1 MAPRSPVP
9 RKLRPDRQAKSKAV
23 LSGPPPAR
31 SAAQLLQELQIH
43 QVELEMQNEELR
55 QAQLALE
62 ESRDRYLDLYE
73 FSPVGYLTLE
83 ANGHIAEANLTVC
96 KLLAVHRQALI
107 GRRFDAYV
115 ASADR
120 ERWHGLVAG
129 SMNNHETLSVDV
141 AFLRGDG
148 ISFHAHV
155 HGQRRAG
162 GDNPQTLRL
171 AISRNEGGVDPDAEL
186 RASEER
192 LRLALDASSDG
203 LWDANLRTGIVYRS
217 ARWAET
223 VGARPGEIPPDLDGF
238 KRIVHP
244 DDVDRVMADIEAH
257 ESGQTRSID
266 SEFRLA
272 SRYGENKWVR
282 GRGRVVERDASG
294 APLRVIGTISDI
306 TQRKR
311 FEHALRESE
320 ARFRAIFEHSL
331 DAMFLTRPE
340 GAILAANPAA
350 KVLFGYSE
358 QELCK
363 IGREGLVDTSDPRLG
378 AALAERERTGR
389 FAGELTYITKAGQ
402 RIAVDVTSAVFPGND
417 GRSMA
422 CVLVR
427 DISERQR
434 AEDERKRLQ
443 AEMGQMLEWQV
454 ARHTAAALA
463 HELNQPLASI
473 AVLCEA
479 VKRMLGA
486 GCDCK
491 VAEPLGEAVKRMSA
505 ESERADAA
513 VRHLL
518 ESLRMSPSA
527 PQEISLS
534 EAMHDAARLARDR
547 GAERCSI
554 VLQCPPDL
562 PKVRVHRLQL
572 EKVFL
577 NLIANSAD
585 AMGSAQR
592 PAGRIWITAD
602 RAHDGTEVC
611 ITVRDEGQ
619 GISPELQA
627 QIFHPFV
634 TTKARGLG
642 MGLAISRAL
651 VEAQGGKLWY
661 EAQDGPGALFRFTL
675 PLAR

>member
-1 MAPRSPVP
+1 MATRSPVP
-9 RKLRPDRQAKSKAV
+9 RKSRPDRQAKSKAA

-31 SAAQLLQELQIH
+31 SAAQILQELQIH

-73 FSPVGYLTLE
+73 FSPVGYLTLD
-83 ANGHIAEANLTVC
+83 AHGQVAEANLTAC
-96 KLLAVHRQALI
+96 KLLAVHRQVLV
-107 GRRFDAYV
+107 GRRFDVYIAD
-115 ASADR
+115 ADR
-120 ERWHGLVAG
+120 ERWHGMVAD
-129 SMNNHETLSVDV
+129 SMNRREALSVDV
-141 AFLRGDG
+141 ALVRGAG
-148 ISFHAHV
+148 GSFHVHI
-155 HGQRRAG
+155 HGQRRG
-162 GDNPQTLRL
+162 GVDEPPTLRL
-171 AISRNEGGVDPDAEL
+171 AVSKNEGGTNPDAEL

-203 LWDANLRTGIVYRS
+203 LWDADLRTGVVYRS

-244 DDVDRVMADIEAH
+244 DDLDRVMEDIHAH
-257 ESGQTRSID
+257 ENGKTRSID

-272 SRYGENKWVR
+272 SRYGETNWIR
-282 GRGRVVERDASG
+282 GRGRVVERDADG

-306 TQRKR
+306 TQRKLS
-311 FEHALRESE
+311 EHALKDSE

-331 DAMFLTRPE
+331 DAMLLARPS

-350 KVLFGYSE
+350 QVLFGYSQ

-363 IGREGLVDTSDPRLG
+363 IGREGLVDTADPRLG

-402 RIAVDVTSAVFPGND
+402 RIAVDVTSAVFPGQD

-422 CVLVR
+422 CIMVR
-427 DISERQR
+427 DISERKR
-434 AEDERKRLQ
+434 AEDDARRLQ

-479 VKRMLGA
+479 VKRMVA
-486 GCDCK
+486 TGCECK
-491 VAEPLGEAVKRMSA
+491 IAEPLSEAVKRMSA

-518 ESLRMSPSA
+518 ESLQRSHTTS
-527 PQEISLS
+527 QEISLC
-534 EAMHDAARLARDR
+534 EAMHGAARLARAG
-547 GAERCSI
+547 GAGHCEI
-554 VLQCPPDL
+554 ILECPADL
-562 PKVRVHRLQL
+562 PTVRVNRLQL

-577 NLIANSAD
+577 NLIANSAE
-585 AMGSAQR
+585 AMGSEPR
-592 PAGRIWITAD
+592 CGGRIWITAECSPGEAAV
-602 RAHDGTEVC
+602 RLS
-611 ITVRDEGQ
+611 VRDDGP
-619 GISPELQA
+619 GINPELQA